1 MIPNLMNQPITRREV
16 RTLFEILSNT
26 DMYIPESDYRML
38 IGLSRTHFHYLRKLG
53 RFDNGYHPSCLGGRK
68 RLIHKF
74 YNMNSGR
81 IEIPGLNYTEPITPM
96 RRPRNSSGK
105 KAQKINLGE
114 ARNEKPEKEETSNA
128 EQT

>member
-1 MIPNLMNQPITRREV
+1 MIPNLINEPISRREI

-26 DMYIPESDYRML
+26 DMYIPESDYRL
-38 IGLSRTHFHYLRKLG
+38 QIGLSRTHFHYLRKLG

-74 YNMNSGR
+74 YNMHSGR

-96 RRPRNSSGK
+96 RKPRNSNGK
-105 KAQKINLGE
+105 KAQKIKN
-114 ARNEKPEKEETSNA
+114 PEKEEPKHA